1 MHLIERIKEHE
12 GFSPVVYKCPN
23 NFDTIGYG
31 QRVKYLKVTE
41 EEAEKWL
48 IKEVKEL
55 KKRIAS
61 TFGWWY
67 NSPDEVKDVV
77 VEMVYQMGLSAF
89 SKFKKTIYLL
99 ETEQYKEASEEMLDS
114 KWARKDSP
122 NRAKELS
129 DILSKI

>member
-1 MHLIERIKEHE
+1 MDTRKRIKEHE

-23 NFDTIGYG
+23 GYDTVGYG

-41 EEAEKWL
+41 EQAEQWL
-48 IKEVKEL
+48 V
-55 KKRIAS
+55 
-61 TFGWWY
+61 
-67 NSPDEVKDVV
+67 DEVKDLQRRISATFDWWEESPEDVKNVV
-77 VEMVYQMGLSAF
+77 ISMVYQMGLKSF
-89 SKFKKTIYLL
+89 SSFKKTIYLL
-99 ETEQYKEASEEMLDS
+99 ETEQYECASEEMLDS